1 MQQVLRILSKV
12 CPDRLPCFH
21 MCQQSLTS
29 FRSPTFLNNMASAPD
44 SQPFFEQHATK
55 IGMEQALL
63 DKFIAGG
70 IRTVSQAA
78 YAATPPGQVLT
89 DERVTALC
97 NTLGEARPSLAQ
109 LTIVKRLLFES
120 QTMSLAHLKANIE
133 QQPESA
139 VRKLP
144 GAERMQR
151 LELQAARLG
160 GLEIKHDLE
169 PAFCVYDAVT
179 TQVEQ
184 GSLRYIH
191 PSKVPTRQQELA
203 QAKPAKELTLDSSG
217 NGLSIQDRQ
226 SKVQAQLG
234 TEMATYRALQRR
246 GLAYDLV
253 GVLSFSVHERWLQ
266 KAFAHMSTPAPP
278 GYSRP
283 GLQQVL
289 RADRA
294 LWLELAGRQP
304 ALTRSPANAPLAN
317 ARCLDKAFEEAS
329 QTMDVNFHF
338 MPLQQSQNPFEKGGQ
353 AARWR
358 KWGDGKGF
366 QPEKWRRTDKGKSG
380 WKGGG
385 KNKDTWKGQGENQ
398 KGSYFGQGENQKGSY
413 SNKGLDN
420 RGGKTATSMPAGL
433 RGGVPR
439 DDSGEPICYGFGLGQ
454 CKDAPVGGRCARG
467 RHVCCWPGCFGN
479 HAFIEHKTKTA
490 KA

>member
-1 MQQVLRILSKV
+1 
-12 CPDRLPCFH
+12 
-21 MCQQSLTS
+21 
-29 FRSPTFLNNMASAPD
+29 MASAPD
-44 SQPFFEQHATK
+44 SQPFFEQHAAK

-63 DKFIAGG
+63 DKFVAGG
-70 IRTVSQAA
+70 IKTVSQAA

-97 NTLGEARPSLAQ
+97 NTLGEAAPSLAQ
-109 LTIVKRLLFES
+109 LTVVKRLLFES

-151 LELQAARLG
+151 LELQAARLA
-160 GLEIKHDLE
+160 GLESKHDLE
-169 PAFCVYDAVT
+169 PAFCVYDAIT

-184 GSLRYIH
+184 GYIH

-203 QAKPAKELTLDSSG
+203 QAKPAKELTLDASG

-304 ALTRSPANAPLAN
+304 ALTRSPANAPLAT

-338 MPLQQSQNPFEKGGQ
+338 MPLQQSQNPLEKGGK
-353 AARWR
+353 AARWGR
-358 KWGDGKGF
+358 WGDAKGF
-366 QPEKWRRTDKGKSG
+366 QPEKWRRTEKGKSG

-385 KNKDTWKGQGENQ
+385 KNTGTWKGKGENQ
-398 KGSYFGQGENQKGSY
+398 RSPYFGQGENHCRRGLIPTKGS
-413 SNKGLDN
+413 
-420 RGGKTATSMPAGL
+420 TT
-433 RGGVPR
+433 GV
-439 DDSGEPICYGFGLGQ
+439 
-454 CKDAPVGGRCARG
+454 
-467 RHVCCWPGCFGN
+467 
-479 HAFIEHKTKTA
+479 A
-490 KA
+490 KQPLPCQQV

>member
-1 MQQVLRILSKV
+1 MPLHEFKAFTTLLKPPISLS
-12 CPDRLPCFH
+12 
-21 MCQQSLTS
+21 S
-29 FRSPTFLNNMASAPD
+29 MASAPD

-55 IGMEQALL
+55 VGMEQALL
-63 DKFIAGG
+63 DKFLAGG

-89 DERVTALC
+89 DEKVTALC
-97 NTLGEARPSLAQ
+97 NTLGEAAPSLAQ
-109 LTIVKRLLFES
+109 LTVVKRLLFES

-151 LELQAARLG
+151 LELQATRLG

-184 GSLRYIH
+184 GSLKYIH

-203 QAKPAKELTLDSSG
+203 QAKPAKELTLDASG

-253 GVLSFSVHERWLQ
+253 GILSFPVHERWLQ

-278 GYSRP
+278 GYARP

-304 ALTRSPANAPLAN
+304 PLTRAPANSPLAH
-317 ARCLDKAFEEAS
+317 ARCLDKVFEEAS
-329 QTMDVNFHF
+329 HTMDVNFHF
-338 MPLQQSQNPFEKGGQ
+338 MPLQQSQGPFEKGGQ
-353 AARWR
+353 TARWR
-358 KWGDGKGF
+358 RWGDGKGF
-366 QPEKWRRTDKGKSG
+366 QPEKWRRTEKGKTG

-385 KNKDTWKGQGENQ
+385 KHKDSWKGH
-398 KGSYFGQGENQKGSY
+398 GENQKGSY
-413 SNKGLDN
+413 SHQGGNPKGAYSNKGLDN
-420 RGGKTATSMPAGL
+420 RSGKTATPMPAGL

-454 CKDAPVGGRCARG
+454 CKDAPPGGRCSRG

-479 HAFIEHKTKTA
+479 HAFVDHKSKTA

>member
-1 MQQVLRILSKV
+1 
-12 CPDRLPCFH
+12 
-21 MCQQSLTS
+21 
-29 FRSPTFLNNMASAPD
+29 MASAPD

-97 NTLGEARPSLAQ
+97 NTLGEAGPSLAQ
-109 LTIVKRLLFES
+109 LTVVKRLLFES

-151 LELQAARLG
+151 LELQAARLA

-169 PAFCVYDAVT
+169 PAFCVYDAIT

-203 QAKPAKELTLDSSG
+203 QAKPAKELTLDASG

-253 GVLSFSVHERWLQ
+253 GVLSFSAHERWLQ

-304 ALTRSPANAPLAN
+304 ALTRSPANAPLAT

-338 MPLQQSQNPFEKGGQ
+338 MPLQQSQNPFEKGGK
-353 AARWR
+353 AARWGR
-358 KWGDGKGF
+358 WGDGKGF
-366 QPEKWRRTDKGKSG
+366 QPEKWRRTEKGKSG

-398 KGSYFGQGENQKGSY
+398 RGPYFGQGENQKGSY

-420 RGGKTATSMPAGL
+420 RGGKTATPMPAGL

-479 HAFIEHKTKTA
+479 HAFIDHKSKTA

>member
-1 MQQVLRILSKV
+1 M
-12 CPDRLPCFH
+12 
-21 MCQQSLTS
+21 
-29 FRSPTFLNNMASAPD
+29 
-44 SQPFFEQHATK
+44 
-55 IGMEQALL
+55 
-63 DKFIAGG
+63 
-70 IRTVSQAA
+70 
-78 YAATPPGQVLT
+78 LT
-89 DERVTALC
+89 DEKVTALC

-169 PAFCVYDAVT
+169 PAFCVT

-191 PSKVPTRQQELA
+191 PSKVPTRQQELD
-203 QAKPAKELTLDSSG
+203 QAKPAKELTLDASG

-253 GVLSFSVHERWLQ
+253 GVLSFSVHERRLQ

-289 RADRA
+289 RADRGWRGA
-294 LWLELAGRQP
+294 NPPSRAHRPMLPWQMLAVW
-304 ALTRSPANAPLAN
+304 TRLSRRPL
-317 ARCLDKAFEEAS
+317 RPW
-329 QTMDVNFHF
+329 M
-338 MPLQQSQNPFEKGGQ
+338 
-353 AARWR
+353 
-358 KWGDGKGF
+358 
-366 QPEKWRRTDKGKSG
+366 
-380 WKGGG
+380 
-385 KNKDTWKGQGENQ
+385 
-398 KGSYFGQGENQKGSY
+398 
-413 SNKGLDN
+413 
-420 RGGKTATSMPAGL
+420 
-433 RGGVPR
+433 
-439 DDSGEPICYGFGLGQ
+439 
-454 CKDAPVGGRCARG
+454 
-467 RHVCCWPGCFGN
+467 
-479 HAFIEHKTKTA
+479 
-490 KA
+490 

>member
-1 MQQVLRILSKV
+1 MFSHVPLD
-12 CPDRLPCFH
+12 PTF
-21 MCQQSLTS
+21 
-29 FRSPTFLNNMASAPD
+29 FRSHTFLNIMASAPD

-89 DERVTALC
+89 DEKVTALC
-97 NTLGEARPSLAQ
+97 NTLGEAGPSLAQ
-109 LTIVKRLLFES
+109 LTVVKRLLFES

-184 GSLRYIH
+184 GSLKYIH

-203 QAKPAKELTLDSSG
+203 QAKPAKELTLDASD
-217 NGLSIQDRQ
+217 GLSIQDRQ

-266 KAFAHMSTPAPP
+266 KAFFRSHEHARTP
-278 GYSRP
+278 RI
-283 GLQQVL
+283 QQ
-289 RADRA
+289 
-294 LWLELAGRQP
+294 
-304 ALTRSPANAPLAN
+304 
-317 ARCLDKAFEEAS
+317 
-329 QTMDVNFHF
+329 
-338 MPLQQSQNPFEKGGQ
+338 
-353 AARWR
+353 
-358 KWGDGKGF
+358 
-366 QPEKWRRTDKGKSG
+366 
-380 WKGGG
+380 
-385 KNKDTWKGQGENQ
+385 TW
-398 KGSYFGQGENQKGSY
+398 F
-413 SNKGLDN
+413 
-420 RGGKTATSMPAGL
+420 ATGP
-433 RGGVPR
+433 
-439 DDSGEPICYGFGLGQ
+439 
-454 CKDAPVGGRCARG
+454 
-467 RHVCCWPGCFGN
+467 
-479 HAFIEHKTKTA
+479 
-490 KA
+490 